1 MLKAHFGI
9 IFLGLMV
16 VFLAAALVV
25 IFGNKLICNL
35 RACLPV
41 DIRRSNSG
49 DRLFHGAIISESD
62 CTHS

>member
-1 MLKAHFGI
+1 
-9 IFLGLMV
+9 
-16 VFLAAALVV
+16 
-25 IFGNKLICNL
+25 
-35 RACLPV
+35 LPV